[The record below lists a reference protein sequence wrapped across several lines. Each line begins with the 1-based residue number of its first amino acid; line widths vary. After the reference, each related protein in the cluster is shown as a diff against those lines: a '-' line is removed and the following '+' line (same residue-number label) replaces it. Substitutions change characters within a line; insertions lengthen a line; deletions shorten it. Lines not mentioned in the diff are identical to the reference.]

1 MATSN
6 LTEQG
11 RRTVATI
18 RERLDAYS
26 GGLPGLRRLTSEVEG
41 LLGLLSGEADDEWIQ
56 ELQSQWWN
64 FEFVLSMAEGQS
76 DLTVKQLEQVGDA
89 VAQMKLMLAEYED
102 PKPD

>member
-1 MATSN
+1 M
-6 LTEQG
+6 
-11 RRTVATI
+11 ATI